1 MQMLTGAYS
10 NIEIHNVLGLVVGD
24 INRLHPHIVH
34 VDGAWEEEEHCQ
46 AREQQANNDRGG
58 YI

>member
-1 MQMLTGAYS
+1 MLTGAYS

-34 VDGAWEEEEHCQ
+34 IDGAWEEEEHCQ